1 MENIYLDYQSAKPV
15 DPRVVE
21 EMMPYFTDK
30 FGNPASLHN
39 IGDEATDTLETA
51 RSMIKDFINASE
63 DSKIIFTS
71 NATESNNLALIGTAM
86 RYKNKGNHIIIS
98 EIEHISIR
106 NIVKYLEREGFQVS
120 KVPVDQYGIVRLEK
134 LQNLI
139 NDETI
144 LISISTASN
153 EIGSIQPFEEISA
166 IARDKGVLFHTDAVA
181 SESVLPIDV
190 NQVPIDLI
198 TYSSNDIYGPK
209 GVAALYL
216 RKGLRINPVLIGG
229 GQEFGMRSGSHNLHG
244 IVGFAKAAEIMKREM
259 ESDTKRLSNYRD
271 ILIKKILETIPKSYL
286 NGHPTKRLAH
296 NAHFRFDY
304 IEGESLIL
312 DLKEQNIAAATGS
325 ACTSKT
331 LEPSHTLISCGLLHE
346 EAHGSLL
353 LTLGRFTQEEEIE
366 QLIKI
371 LPQVVHRLRRLSPL
385 TPRELLKQ
393 YREVKN

>member
-198 TYSSNDIYGPK
+198 TFSSNDIYGPK

-216 RKGLRINPVLIGG
+216 RKGLRINPILIGG

-259 ESDTKRLSNYRD
+259 ESETKRLSNYRD